1 MANNTYQ
8 SYLMK
13 KSTGSGNTYSKLI
26 DIKDYPDL
34 GGSPEMLETTTLS
47 DPMQTFTPG
56 IKSSDAMEFN
66 ANYTKSD
73 YSTLKALE
81 NQELDLAVWF
91 GGTESGGTVTPDGHD
106 GKFEF
111 KGKISVKV
119 TGAGT
124 NEVRGMVI
132 TIAPSTPIT
141 FAE

>member
-13 KSTGSGNTYSKLI
+13 KSTDSGNTYSKLI

-91 GGTESGGTVTPDGHD
+91 GGTESGGTVRETDTRIDVYGPSNSSKGHSHD
-106 GKFEF
+106 WYNHETKEYGHHD
-111 KGKISVKV
+111 
-119 TGAGT
+119 
-124 NEVRGMVI
+124 
-132 TIAPSTPIT
+132 
-141 FAE
+141 